1 VSVST
6 ALQTLIFQRL
16 TGVAGVN
23 ALVGARVY
31 DHPSKDVLYPYISF
45 GASDYQPEDF
55 DCIAARTETQQID
68 VWSRKQD
75 GKRECKTIVDAV
87 KSALHGYV
95 AEPVAG
101 ALVDMRVTL
110 VRVMDDPDGI
120 TSHGVIQVEMLVEE

>member
-1 VSVST
+1 VSIST

-16 TGVAGVN
+16 TGFAGVT

-31 DHPSKDVLYPYISF
+31 DHPSKDVVYPYISF
-45 GASDYQPEDF
+45 GASDYQPEDY

-68 VWSRKQD
+68 IWSRKQD

-87 KSALHGYV
+87 KAALHGY
-95 AEPVAG
+95 AANPVEG
-101 ALVDMRVTL
+101 ALVDMRVTM

-120 TSHGVIQVEMLVEE
+120 TSHGVIQLEMLVEE